1 MKYLLTFLLL
11 LTVVTP
17 ALGSVRTL
25 TLEQAVS
32 IALERNLDIA
42 RAGEYAKYVQG
53 KYVDERAAALPQL
66 TLNGSFAALRDG
78 GLPAVTGG
86 GSTQYDSAAGVSLTQ
101 PLFTWGKIGAAIR
114 AAEIGL
120 KSSDEQLRMARQAA
134 TRDVTTAFWN
144 VLLAKELLR
153 LADENLKQKERHG
166 EEAKKRFSAGVATDY
181 DVLAAQVAVDNAR
194 PGVIRGENQVRL
206 ARERLRFFL
215 ALDDEEVDASGVLEP
230 VVSLPVPF
238 DGALKSALANRP
250 ELKDS
255 DYRVGVYNELIN
267 IASADNKPRL
277 DLKGGA
283 GWHQLEFAG
292 IRNDGPAWNL
302 GLYLSFPFFDG
313 MRTDGKVAQAR
324 SELATREIEK
334 QKLLDSIRLEVRT
347 ALNDVRESSEIF
359 TALSG
364 TVRQAERL
372 LQMAEKGY
380 ELGVK
385 IRLEVDDAQ
394 TSLLQAQIN
403 RAKAATDYL
412 AARVNLEWTMGRLGE
427 LGSK

>member
-1 MKYLLTFLLL
+1 LLL
-11 LTVVTP
+11 LAVASP
-17 ALGSVRTL
+17 AAASVRIL
-25 TLEQAVS
+25 TLEQAVTM
-32 IALERNLDIA
+32 ALEKNRDIA

-53 KYVDERAAALPQL
+53 KYLDERAAALPQL
-66 TLNGSFAALRDG
+66 SLNGSYAALRDG
-78 GLPAVTGG
+78 GLPDISGG
-86 GSTQYDSAAGVSLTQ
+86 GSTQYDTAVGVSLSQ

-120 KSSDEQLRMARQAA
+120 QTSDEQLRLARQAA
-134 TRDVTTAFWN
+134 TRDVTAAFYN

-153 LADENLKQKERHG
+153 LANENLRQKERHG

-181 DVLAAQVAVDNAR
+181 DVLAAEVAVENAR
-194 PGVIRGENQVRL
+194 PGMIRAENQVRL
-206 ARERLRFFL
+206 ARERLRFHL
-215 ALDDEEVDASGVLEP
+215 ALEDEEVEAAGTLEP
-230 VVSLPVPF
+230 AVSLPASF
-238 DGALKSALANRP
+238 DDALKSALANRP

-255 DYRVGVYNELIN
+255 AYRVGVYSELIT

-277 DLKGGA
+277 DLRGGA
-283 GWHQLEFAG
+283 GWHQLELAG
-292 IRNDGPAWNL
+292 LRNDGPVWNI
-302 GLYLSFPFFDG
+302 GVYLSFPFFDG
-313 MRTDGKVAQAR
+313 LRTNGKVAQAR
-324 SELATREIEK
+324 SELATREIER

-359 TALSG
+359 AALSG

-403 RAKAATDYL
+403 RAKAVTDYL
-412 AARVNLEWTMGRLGE
+412 VARVNLEWSMGRLGE
-427 LGSK
+427 

>member
-1 MKYLLTFLLL
+1 LKHLFFLFLLFA
-11 LTVVTP
+11 VASP
-17 ALGSVRTL
+17 AAAAIRTL

-32 IALERNLDIA
+32 IALDRNRDIA
-42 RAGEYAKYVQG
+42 RAGEYAKFVQG

-66 TLNGSFAALRDG
+66 SLNGSFAALRDG
-78 GLPAVTGG
+78 GLPSVSGG
-86 GSTQYDSAAGVSLTQ
+86 GSTEYDTAAGLSLSQ

-120 KSSDEQLRMARQAA
+120 KTSDEQLRMARQAA
-134 TRDVTTAFWN
+134 TRDVTAAFYD

-153 LADENLKQKERHG
+153 LANENLAQKIRHD
-166 EEAKKRFSAGVATDY
+166 EEAKKRFAAGVATDY
-181 DVLAAQVAVDNAR
+181 DVLAAEVAVDNAR

-206 ARERLRFFL
+206 AREKLRFHL
-215 ALDDEEVDASGVLEP
+215 ALDDEEVDASGALEP
-230 VVSLPVPF
+230 VVSQPAPF
-238 DGALKSALANRP
+238 DDALKSALANRP
-250 ELKDS
+250 ELKDIA
-255 DYRVGVYNELIN
+255 YRVGIYNELIT

-292 IRNDGPAWNL
+292 VRNDGPAWNI
-302 GLYLSFPFFDG
+302 GLSLSFPFFDG

-324 SELATREIEK
+324 SDLATREIEK

-372 LQMAEKGY
+372 LRMAEKGY

-394 TSLLQAQIN
+394 TSLLQAQTN

-412 AARVNLEWTMGRLGE
+412 VARVNLEWTMGKLGE
-427 LGSK
+427 

>member
-1 MKYLLTFLLL
+1 LLL
-11 LTVVTP
+11 LFVVASP
-17 ALGSVRTL
+17 ASASVHTL
-25 TLEQAVS
+25 TLEQAVA
-32 IALERNLDIA
+32 IALEKNRDIA
-42 RAGEYAKYVQG
+42 KAGEYAKYVQG
-53 KYVDERAAALPQL
+53 KYVEERAAALPQL
-66 TLNGSFAALRDG
+66 GLNGSIAALNDG
-78 GLPAVTGG
+78 GLPAATGG
-86 GSTQYDSAAGVSLTQ
+86 GITQYDTAAGVSLTQ
-101 PLFTWGKIGAAIR
+101 TVYSWGKIGAAIR

-120 KSSDEQLRMARQAA
+120 KTSDEQLRMARQAA
-134 TRDVTTAFWN
+134 IRDVTAAFHN
-144 VLLAKELLR
+144 VLLEKELLR
-153 LADENLKQKERHG
+153 LASENLAQKQRHS

-181 DVLAAQVAVDNAR
+181 DILAAEVAADNAM

-215 ALDDEEVDASGVLEP
+215 ALEDEEVDASGTLDPLISQPVLFE
-230 VVSLPVPF
+230 
-238 DGALKSALANRP
+238 DALKNALSSRP
-250 ELKDS
+250 EIKDIA
-255 DYRVGVYNELIN
+255 YRVGVYNELIN

-292 IRNDGPAWNL
+292 LRNDGPAWNI
-302 GLYLSFPFFDG
+302 GLFLSFPFFDG
-313 MRTDGKVAQAR
+313 MRTDGRVAQAR
-324 SELATREIEK
+324 SDLATREIEK

-394 TSLLQAQIN
+394 TNLLQAQIN

-412 AARVNLEWTMGRLGE
+412 VARINLEWTMGKLGE
-427 LGSK
+427 

>member
-1 MKYLLTFLLL
+1 MKHLFCLLL
-11 LTVVTP
+11 LFVVASP
-17 ALGSVRTL
+17 AAASVHTL
-25 TLEQAVS
+25 TLEQAVA
-32 IALERNLDIA
+32 IALEKNRDIA
-42 RAGEYAKYVQG
+42 KAGEYAKYVQG
-53 KYVDERAAALPQL
+53 KYVEERAAALPQL
-66 TLNGSFAALRDG
+66 GLNGSIAALNDG
-78 GLPAVTGG
+78 GLPAATGG
-86 GSTQYDSAAGVSLTQ
+86 GITQYDTAAGVSLTQ
-101 PLFTWGKIGAAIR
+101 TVYSWGKIGAAIR

-120 KSSDEQLRMARQAA
+120 KTSDEQLRMARQAA
-134 TRDVTTAFWN
+134 IRDVTAAFHN
-144 VLLAKELLR
+144 VLLEKELLR
-153 LADENLKQKERHG
+153 LASENLAQKQRHS

-181 DVLAAQVAVDNAR
+181 DILAAEVAADNAM

-215 ALDDEEVDASGVLEP
+215 ALEDEEVDASGTLDPLISQPVLFE
-230 VVSLPVPF
+230 
-238 DGALKSALANRP
+238 DALKNALSSRP
-250 ELKDS
+250 EIKDIA
-255 DYRVGVYNELIN
+255 YRVGVYNELIN

-292 IRNDGPAWNL
+292 LRNDGPAWNI
-302 GLYLSFPFFDG
+302 GLFLSFPFFDG
-313 MRTDGKVAQAR
+313 MRTDGRVAQAR
-324 SELATREIEK
+324 SDLATREIEK

-394 TSLLQAQIN
+394 TNLLQAQIN

-412 AARVNLEWTMGRLGE
+412 VARINLEWTMGKLGE
-427 LGSK
+427 